1 MCRYVE
7 HFQHR
12 EPCSLARTAFTRV
25 DSYSGHR
32 SFFSAF
38 FPSVACSKALW
49 NVVMHGL
56 QGAAG
61 AKDAKYSARVRTY
74 KTSPGSVLISTH
86 VLYCHTWVAPL
97 SCVQVLVFEQH
108 LPSFFNHKKFLSF
121 VRQLNFYGEPSSF
134 TYTRLTRTF
143 GLCFFPQ
150 QPWSTYKADEW

>member
-1 MCRYVE
+1 MGCKGQPEQRTQNIARAYKRYI
-7 HFQHR
+7 QNT
-12 EPCSLARTAFTRV
+12 ARF
-25 DSYSGHR
+25 GPH
-32 SFFSAF
+32 
-38 FPSVACSKALW
+38 
-49 NVVMHGL
+49 
-56 QGAAG
+56 
-61 AKDAKYSARVRTY
+61 KYARF
-74 KTSPGSVLISTH
+74 VLP
-86 VLYCHTWVAPL
+86 TWVAPL